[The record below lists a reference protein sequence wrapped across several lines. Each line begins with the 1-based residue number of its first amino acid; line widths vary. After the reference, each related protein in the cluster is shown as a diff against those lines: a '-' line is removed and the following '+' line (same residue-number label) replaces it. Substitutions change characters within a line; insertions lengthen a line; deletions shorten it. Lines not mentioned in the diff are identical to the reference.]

1 MSLERFKD
9 LNVFRSYT
17 RVVSMVMMVLWGHIS
32 PQLLQKVMKLMQAD
46 LQLFKEGNLDT
57 NGIDN
62 LAKLGSS
69 GAYPNHMWR
78 DLKRIL
84 PKPKLPELHIFQF
97 PLKHTTLG
105 KIIRSVPMLLPHTL
119 FSAIYEHYPLMW
131 EKIIYGSRLT
141 CMKFWNA
148 VQGSPH
154 FASHPVRFRVGFEE
168 RCIPLKI
175 HGDGTPVTGL
185 GKGWGKLV
193 DIFSVS
199 SLLICGPTILRN
211 LMMFLIFQH
220 LICRDQD
227 HNTLDTAYRKLIWS
241 FKACW
246 EGKKPKFD
254 WNNKEMFYDGAG
266 EDLCGG
272 FFFSVWA
279 LICDLEHGHKAYDLP
294 NPTANACCPLCA
306 VGLVPGVVWF
316 DFGPKAKWLDHIYT
330 VQSWLAR
337 GLLGTWEPI

>member
-1 MSLERFKD
+1 
-9 LNVFRSYT
+9 
-17 RVVSMVMMVLWGHIS
+17 
-32 PQLLQKVMKLMQAD
+32 
-46 LQLFKEGNLDT
+46 
-57 NGIDN
+57 
-62 LAKLGSS
+62 
-69 GAYPNHMWR
+69 
-78 DLKRIL
+78 
-84 PKPKLPELHIFQF
+84 
-97 PLKHTTLG
+97 
-105 KIIRSVPMLLPHTL
+105 
-119 FSAIYEHYPLMW
+119 
-131 EKIIYGSRLT
+131 
-141 CMKFWNA
+141 MKFWDA
-148 VQGSPH
+148 VKGSPQ
-154 FASHPVRFRVGFEE
+154 FAAHKVRFRHGFQEK
-168 RCIPLKI
+168 CIPLKI

-199 SLLICGPTILRN
+199 SLLICEPTILRN

-254 WNNKEMFYDGAG
+254 WDGKEMFYDGAG
-266 EDLCGG
+266 DDLCGG

-279 LICDLEHGHKAYDLP
+279 LICDLDHAYQRYDLP
-294 NPTANACCPLCA
+294 NPTANACCPLCP
-306 VGLVPGVVWF
+306 VGLLPGVVWF

-330 VQSWLAR
+330 VQSWLAG